1 MVTQRQLLEQ
11 GRAKHAFDA
20 ASEAVKRADKSD
32 YKSYTK
38 KVPML
43 IKTNGLGATVA
54 FMNSKGKAYKSIL
67 DNLESWFNTDPKFST
82 IYRGLGGDGL
92 VQKIM
97 NCETTN
103 YRALTTEAMAYL
115 GWLKRFADGLIK
127 E

>member
-20 ASEAVKRADKSD
+20 ASEAVKRPDKSD

-54 FMNSKGKAYKSIL
+54 FMNSKGKAYKTIL
-67 DNLESWFNTDPKFST
+67 DNLESWLNTDPKFSA
-82 IYRGLGGDGL
+82 IYSDRL
-92 VQKIM
+92 V
-97 NCETTN
+97 TFS
-103 YRALTTEAMAYL
+103 LTFITS
-115 GWLKRFADGLIK
+115 FAIAV
-127 E
+127 